1 MFQIE
6 QKIQR
11 LEGQIQN
18 NQNFDMNIMAEQF
31 AKIIDQKAS
40 HMLPNVMGQL
50 QKIELLKGRLE
61 LMDKKYNMQRQDSQK

>member
-1 MFQIE
+1 
-6 QKIQR
+6 
-11 LEGQIQN
+11 
-18 NQNFDMNIMAEQF
+18 MNIMAEQF